1 MYPTVVIVL
10 VETQGSMTD
19 VCETSQSNTSKLK
32 GPVASKALP
41 ATLGPT
47 LGHLSFEVGSVNDST
62 TDNETESQRRGA
74 LESQGWQEHDLEM
87 VSFSK

>member
-10 VETQGSMTD
+10 VETQRSMTD
-19 VCETSQSNTSKLK
+19 IYEISQSNTSKIE
-32 GPVASKALP
+32 GPVASETLP
-41 ATLGPT
+41 AT

-62 TDNETESQRRGA
+62 TDNKTESQRRGA